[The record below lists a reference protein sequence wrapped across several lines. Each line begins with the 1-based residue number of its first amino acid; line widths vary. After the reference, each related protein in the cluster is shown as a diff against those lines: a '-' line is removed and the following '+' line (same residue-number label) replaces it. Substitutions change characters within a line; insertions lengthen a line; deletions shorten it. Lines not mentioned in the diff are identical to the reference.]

1 MNKKK
6 IGAALSVVAA
16 VSAGATAYAS
26 TINNLQSDKNTN
38 SMLKPSYSE
47 KAYDYS
53 LVKSDYTRDL
63 KNTSIANEKREAKNT
78 KQTAVQVAKIEKNAV
93 EIVKQTINVQKE
105 NQSNKETFTENI
117 EKSTDDLV
125 VAYDDE
131 KIADIKEV
139 ESSKEDSELVTYDDS
154 KLDEEL
160 LSQSDKENIETKESE
175 VESSEVVNYLDNNIE
190 AVEEAKEMPSEITQ
204 FVNVE
209 ALNIRNSKSMED
221 NSNVVRTIKAG
232 DKLVGTVEGSWLKTN
247 EGFVKLTYLSNTYP
261 QDLVDSITQ
270 KAIETRKLEE
280 EKAIEAKKQEEEKAI
295 EAKKL
300 EEQKAIE
307 AKKLEEQKAIE
318 AKKLEEE
325 KAIDAQ
331 KEEKAQEEVSTQSKE
346 DAPYGL
352 AFTGWVYNTPSVNV
366 RQKAKDGNIL
376 GTLQKGTKVVGE
388 IANGWV
394 KTTFNDKVAYVSA
407 YYLTTD
413 EANVTNENKE
423 VKAANEKAT
432 AVVNNQNQEAQ
443 AVEEVVDEEIKD
455 VEEKQ
460 APVTSE
466 NGQKIANIASQ
477 FAGKPYVWGASDPL
491 VGFDCSGLVTYAYK
505 QLGVNLP
512 HQSQSQFNNGY
523 AVEINSLRPGDLVF
537 FSNSS
542 SLDHVGIVV
551 SSDGTFI
558 HASTPKSGVKYDN
571 VYSNYYQKTFA
582 GARRI
587 F

>member
-307 AKKLEEQKAIE
+307 AKKLEE
-318 AKKLEEE
+318 E

>member
-105 NQSNKETFTENI
+105 NQSNKETVTENI

-139 ESSKEDSELVTYDDS
+139 ESSQKDSQLVTYDDS

-190 AVEEAKEMPSEITQ
+190 AVEEAEEMPSEITQ

-280 EKAIEAKKQEEEKAI
+280 EKAK

-325 KAIDAQ
+325 KSKEAQ
-331 KEEKAQEEVSTQSKE
+331 KQEEKSKEEVSTQNKE
-346 DAPYGL
+346 EAPYGL

-366 RQKAKDGNIL
+366 RQKAKDGKIL
-376 GTLQKGTKVVGE
+376 GTLQSGTKVVGE

-407 YYLTTD
+407 YYLTTE
-413 EANVTNENKE
+413 EANVTNTNQENK
-423 VKAANEKAT
+423 AASEKEIA
-432 AVVNNQNQEAQ
+432 AENNQSEDVQ
-443 AVEEVVDEEIKD
+443 AIEEVVDEEIKD

-460 APVTSE
+460 APVISE

-523 AVEINSLRPGDLVF
+523 SVEINSLRPGDLVF

>member
-105 NQSNKETFTENI
+105 NQSNKETVTENI

-125 VAYDDE
+125 VIYDDE

-160 LSQSDKENIETKESE
+160 LSQSDKENIETKENE

-280 EKAIEAKKQEEEKAI
+280 EKAK
-295 EAKKL
+295 
-300 EEQKAIE
+300 E

-325 KAIDAQ
+325 KSKEAQ
-331 KEEKAQEEVSTQSKE
+331 KQEEKSKEEVSTQNKE
-346 DAPYGL
+346 EAPYGL

-366 RQKAKDGNIL
+366 RQKAKDGKIL
-376 GTLQKGTKVVGE
+376 GTLQSGTKVVGE

-407 YYLTTD
+407 YYLTTE
-413 EANVTNENKE
+413 EANVTNTNQENK
-423 VKAANEKAT
+423 AASEKEIA
-432 AVVNNQNQEAQ
+432 AENNQSEDVQ
-443 AVEEVVDEEIKD
+443 AIEEVIDEEIKD

-512 HQSQSQFNNGY
+512 HQSQSLFNNGY
-523 AVEINSLRPGDLVF
+523 SVEINSLRPGDLVF

>member
-93 EIVKQTINVQKE
+93 EIVKQTINVQKANE
-105 NQSNKETFTENI
+105 SNKETATENI
-117 EKSTDDLV
+117 EKSTDDSV
-125 VAYDDE
+125 VIYDDE
-131 KIADIKEV
+131 KIADIKEE
-139 ESSKEDSELVTYDDS
+139 ESSQKDSELVTYDDT

-160 LSQSDKENIETKESE
+160 LSQSDKENVETKESE
-175 VESSEVVNYLDNNIE
+175 VESSEVVNYLDNNIQ

-280 EKAIEAKKQEEEKAI
+280 EKAK

-325 KAIDAQ
+325 KAKEAQ
-331 KEEKAQEEVSTQSKE
+331 KQEEKAKEEVSTQNNE
-346 DAPYGL
+346 EAPYGP

-366 RQKAKDGNIL
+366 RQKAKDGKIL
-376 GTLQKGTKVVGE
+376 GTLQSGTKVVGE

-407 YYLTTD
+407 YYLTTE
-413 EANVTNENKE
+413 EANVTNANQENK
-423 VKAANEKAT
+423 AASEKEIA
-432 AVVNNQNQEAQ
+432 AENNQSEDVEAI
-443 AVEEVVDEEIKD
+443 EEVVDEEIKD

>member
-93 EIVKQTINVQKE
+93 EIVKQTINVQKANE
-105 NQSNKETFTENI
+105 NNKETATENI
-117 EKSTDDLV
+117 EKSTDDSV
-125 VAYDDE
+125 VIYDDE

-139 ESSKEDSELVTYDDS
+139 ESSQKDSELVTYDDT
-154 KLDEEL
+154 KLDEGL
-160 LSQSDKENIETKESE
+160 LSQSDKENIETNESE
-175 VESSEVVNYLDNNIE
+175 VESSEVVNYFDNNIE

-270 KAIETRKLEE
+270 KAIEAKKLEE
-280 EKAIEAKKQEEEKAI
+280 EKAIEAKKLEEEKAI

-307 AKKLEEQKAIE
+307 AKKLEE
-318 AKKLEEE
+318 E
-325 KAIDAQ
+325 KA
-331 KEEKAQEEVSTQSKE
+331 KEEASTQAKE

-413 EANVTNENKE
+413 EANLTNTNQEI
-423 VKAANEKAT
+423 KAASEKE
-432 AVVNNQNQEAQ
+432 AVAETNQNKEAQ
-443 AVEEVVDEEIKD
+443 ATEQVVDEEIKD

>member
-38 SMLKPSYSE
+38 SMLKPSYSD

-93 EIVKQTINVQKE
+93 EIVKQTINVQKANE
-105 NQSNKETFTENI
+105 SNKETATENI
-117 EKSTDDLV
+117 EKSTDDSV
-125 VAYDDE
+125 VIYDDE
-131 KIADIKEV
+131 KIADIKEE
-139 ESSKEDSELVTYDDS
+139 ESSQKYSELVTYDDS

-160 LSQSDKENIETKESE
+160 LSQSDKENIETNESE
-175 VESSEVVNYLDNNIE
+175 VESSEVVNYFDNNIE
-190 AVEEAKEMPSEITQ
+190 TVEEAKEMPSEITQ

-280 EKAIEAKKQEEEKAI
+280 EKAK

-300 EEQKAIE
+300 EEQRAIE

-325 KAIDAQ
+325 KA
-331 KEEKAQEEVSTQSKE
+331 KEARKQEDKAKEEVSTQNKE
-346 DAPYGL
+346 EAPYGL

-376 GTLQKGTKVVGE
+376 GTLQKGIKVVGE

-432 AVVNNQNQEAQ
+432 AVVNNQSEDVQ

>member
-93 EIVKQTINVQKE
+93 EIVKQTINVQKANE
-105 NQSNKETFTENI
+105 SNKETATENI
-117 EKSTDDLV
+117 EKSTDDSV
-125 VAYDDE
+125 VIYDDE
-131 KIADIKEV
+131 KIADIKEE
-139 ESSKEDSELVTYDDS
+139 ESSQKDSELVTYDDT

-160 LSQSDKENIETKESE
+160 LSQSDKENVETKESE
-175 VESSEVVNYLDNNIE
+175 VESSEVVNYLDNNIQ

-280 EKAIEAKKQEEEKAI
+280 EKAK
-295 EAKKL
+295 
-300 EEQKAIE
+300 E

-325 KAIDAQ
+325 KAKEAQ
-331 KEEKAQEEVSTQSKE
+331 KQEEKAKEEVSTQNNE
-346 DAPYGL
+346 EAPYGP

-366 RQKAKDGNIL
+366 RQKAKDGKIL
-376 GTLQKGTKVVGE
+376 GTLQSGTKVVGE

-407 YYLTTD
+407 YYLTTE
-413 EANVTNENKE
+413 EANVTNANQENK
-423 VKAANEKAT
+423 AASEKEIA
-432 AVVNNQNQEAQ
+432 AENNQSEDVEAI
-443 AVEEVVDEEIKD
+443 EEVVDEEIKD